1 PFRLQSEWKME
12 KAHSLMADV
21 SIDKDRD
28 DRWRDM
34 HRFTDRKSAF
44 AHPAF
49 QPGVQNLEA
58 VHNCRVLVAG
68 AGGLGCELLKNLALS
83 GFQKL
88 HVIDMD
94 TIELSNLNRQFL
106 FRESDIGKSKA
117 VIAADFV
124 RRRVPGCEVVAHNC
138 KIQDKDDN
146 FYRSFDIVMC
156 GLDSIVARRWL
167 NAKLVSLVDFDKDGN
182 PTGII
187 PLIDGGTEGFKGN
200 SRVILPT
207 MTACIECTVD
217 LYPPQ
222 VNYPLCTIANMPR
235 LPEHCIEYVK
245 LIQWRSDRP
254 FNGEALDTDKPDHV
268 QWVYKAALKRAQ
280 KFGIEGVD
288 LRLTLGVLKRVI
300 PAVAST
306 NAVIAASCALEAVK
320 LASNIACPLS
330 NYLNFADIEGVF
342 MGVVD
347 MEKKPD
353 CIVCGQQ
360 AHYID
365 VRSQQ
370 TLGYFIEELIKK
382 FHLHNPSLQTAK
394 DKLYMKSELIPELNK
409 ISAANLSKTFKELG
423 LFDGDEVLVA
433 DETRTQPIS
442 LRIRLHDD

>member
-1 PFRLQSEWKME
+1 
-12 KAHSLMADV
+12 
-21 SIDKDRD
+21 
-28 DRWRDM
+28 M

-167 NAKLVSLVDFDKDGN
+167 NAKLVYGN

-235 LPEHCIEYVK
+235 LPEHCID
-245 LIQWRSDRP
+245 LFS
-254 FNGEALDTDKPDHV
+254 GEALDTDKPDHV

-306 NAVIAASCALEAVK
+306 NAVIA
-320 LASNIACPLS
+320 
-330 NYLNFADIEGVF
+330 
-342 MGVVD
+342 
-347 MEKKPD
+347 
-353 CIVCGQQ
+353 
-360 AHYID
+360 
-365 VRSQQ
+365 
-370 TLGYFIEELIKK
+370 
-382 FHLHNPSLQTAK
+382 
-394 DKLYMKSELIPELNK
+394 
-409 ISAANLSKTFKELG
+409 G
-423 LFDGDEVLVA
+423 L
-433 DETRTQPIS
+433 
-442 LRIRLHDD
+442 